1 MKESPTVGQ
10 VTATTTVQ
18 ISAPVQTVF
27 TALADYAQVRSTIL
41 PANYRDYR
49 VDEGGQGAGTV
60 VHWILQATEKRSRD
74 VLADVTVAG
83 DRITETDR
91 NSTMV
96 TTYTVTS
103 VGDGSQV
110 ETTTSWQG
118 AGGIGGF
125 FEKTF
130 APKGLNRIQ
139 TELLGNLKSRLEK

>member
-1 MKESPTVGQ
+1 MGQ
-10 VTATTTVQ
+10 VTATTTAQ
-18 ISAPVQTVF
+18 IAAPAQTVF
-27 TALADYAQVRSTIL
+27 AALADYAQVRPTIL
-41 PANYRDYR
+41 PSNYRDYR

-74 VLADVTVAG
+74 VLADITVAG

-103 VGDGSQV
+103 VGDAAQV